1 MTSTES
7 KVLISV
13 VDDDESMRKTVSRI
27 VRSGGL
33 EAVTYGSA
41 EEFLERDGPNLSAC
55 LILDFNLPGISGV
68 DLQERLNRS
77 GSRIPI
83 IFISADADE
92 PTRERALRAGAVG
105 FLSKPFSVSA
115 LLDAV
120 RSTLHAAANS

>member
-1 MTSTES
+1 MTSKE
-7 KVLISV
+7 KRLVISV

-27 VRSGGL
+27 VKSDGL
-33 EAVTYGSA
+33 EVETYGSA
-41 EEFLERDGPNLSAC
+41 EEFLEGRSLGNSAC
-55 LILDFNLPGISGV
+55 LILDVHLPGISGV

-77 GSRIPI
+77 DSRVPI

-92 PTRERALRAGAVG
+92 RTRERALRAGAVC

-120 RSTLHAAANS
+120 RSSVHAHSNP